1 MTLPALTRKLIEK
14 KLGAYCEGKIPPN
27 IRHEIRLLFKIRGNS
42 VTLIEERPYF
52 RDHSKLTHNVVA
64 QFRFNPDDQQWT
76 LYCADRNSRW
86 HLYSR
91 SVPTKNINTLIHWI
105 EADPTGIFWG

>member
-1 MTLPALTRKLIEK
+1 MALSPLTRKLVEK
-14 KLGAYCEGKIPPN
+14 KLGAYCEGKIPLHL
-27 IRHEIRLLFKIRGNS
+27 RHKIKIGFKVRGNS

-52 RDHSKLTHNVVA
+52 HDPSQWSKSVVA
-64 QFRFNPDDQQWT
+64 QFRLNPDDQLWT

-91 SVPTKNINTLIHWI
+91 SVPTKNINTLLHWV

>member
-1 MTLPALTRKLIEK
+1 MALSPLTRKLVEK
-14 KLGAYCEGKIPPN
+14 KLGAYCEGKIPPHL
-27 IRHEIRLLFKIRGNS
+27 RHKIQIGFKIRGNS

-52 RDHSKLTHNVVA
+52 YDPSQWSKSVVA
-64 QFRFNPDDQQWT
+64 QFRLNPDDQLWT

-91 SVPTKNINTLIHWI
+91 SVPTKNINTLLHWV